1 MNHSCK
7 HVIFIGRVQGV
18 GFRYTSYNIA
28 RRYQLTGYV
37 KNLSDG
43 TVEMIAQGPVDD
55 VSACMRDIEEYF
67 GNYIR
72 DTKIEE
78 IPFNSQ
84 YIDFK
89 ITF

>member
-1 MNHSCK
+1 MKHTGK

-43 TVEMIAQGPVDD
+43 TVEMIAQGPAGD
-55 VSACMRDIEEYF
+55 VSECMRDIGEYF

-78 IPFNSQ
+78 VPFNFQ
-84 YIDFK
+84 YTDFK